1 MNTRAAFVFTAALLL
16 GGCNVEW
23 RREHPLTCRLDEQ
36 RLVRDTLYFG
46 ASMAG
51 GGEVD
56 ETAWHQFEHDV
67 LTPAFASGF
76 SVLDARGAWRGSN
89 GQTHGERSR
98 IVVIVHADTEQIARA
113 VRDVAARYRERF
125 HQESV
130 LHEYGV
136 VCAQF

>member
-1 MNTRAAFVFTAALLL
+1 MNPRATFVLTAALLL

-23 RREHPLTCRLDEQ
+23 RREHVLACRSDEQ
-36 RLVRDTLYFG
+36 LMVRDTLYFG
-46 ASMAG
+46 RAVPA

-56 ETAWHQFEHDV
+56 ENAWRQFEHDV
-67 LTPAFASGF
+67 LTPAFAQGF
-76 SVLDARGAWRGSN
+76 SVLDARGRWRGNDGETRS
-89 GQTHGERSR
+89 ERSR
-98 IVVIVHADTEQIARA
+98 IVVIVHADSAQIARA

-130 LHEYGV
+130 LHEYNV